1 MKNQKGTSLS
11 ALLSVIVWVL
21 SAVGWVC
28 NIITL
33 AQSNFDHITGLIILR
48 VIGVFVAPLGSV
60 LGFVA

>member
-1 MKNQKGTSLS
+1 MKNQKGTSLI
-11 ALLSVIVWVL
+11 ALLFVIVWVL
-21 SAVGWVC
+21 GAVGWVC

-33 AQSNFDHITGLIILR
+33 AQSNFDHITGLILLR